1 MVFSVSTGTRSTE
14 PALRSYELDALD
26 WQLLAQLQDDARL
39 SYNELARRVHLSAP
53 SVAERVRRLEASGVI
68 TGSRAQVDRTQ
79 TGQPVLCYIQL
90 RCRTP
95 ECMLRTRT
103 PADYPELVE
112 VHKLTGEYCSLLK
125 TATASLRHLEELT
138 ERLGRHGDIRTHIVM
153 STQYEGRPVGP
164 VEFRDGDREAN
175 AWNTRS

>member
-1 MVFSVSTGTRSTE
+1 LQ
-14 PALRSYELDALD
+14 PHELDAVD

-39 SYNELARRVHLSAP
+39 SYNELGRRVHLSAP
-53 SVAERVRRLEASGVI
+53 SVAERVRRLEAEGVI
-68 TGSRAQVDRTQ
+68 VRYRAQVDRSRA
-79 TGQPVLCYIQL
+79 GQPVTCFVQL
-90 RCRTP
+90 RCRTTD
-95 ECMLRTRT
+95 CLLRTTT
-103 PADYPELVE
+103 PDDYPELVE

-164 VEFRDGDREAN
+164 VDVRGGDHEAN
-175 AWNTRS
+175 AWNSAP